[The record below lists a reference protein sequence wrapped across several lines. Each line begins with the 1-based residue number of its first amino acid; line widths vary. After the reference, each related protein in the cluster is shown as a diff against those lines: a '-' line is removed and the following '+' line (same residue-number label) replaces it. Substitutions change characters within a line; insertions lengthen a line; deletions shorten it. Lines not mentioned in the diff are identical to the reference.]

1 MKTLAN
7 YALTPR
13 IAAITSRL
21 RSVVACVMLEVPLAA
36 VPQAPQADPF
46 DHVVIGAF
54 DPNAWN
60 GLVFDAT
67 AYGQH
72 LPFAMRIGS
81 KSGSFLDGE
90 TIFDAVSEVGP
101 HAPDGSYAL
110 VGWRHY
116 PRTAMVTLEWSRI
129 DRTTVVGRLK
139 APQDIQLV
147 IESYSPYTEDFTG
160 AYHVTADQGEM
171 IGDHPIDGHFNSP
184 AHFIVA
190 TDRPV
195 TGNGTFSS
203 VSQLRKVMD
212 AGQLPNAGD
221 RSSSYE
227 DHMSAAAG

>member
-1 MKTLAN
+1 MKALAN
-7 YALTPR
+7 YAPTPQMT
-13 IAAITSRL
+13 AITSGL
-21 RSVVACVMLEVPLAA
+21 RSVIACVILAIPLAA

-139 APQDIQLV
+139 
-147 IESYSPYTEDFTG
+147 
-160 AYHVTADQGEM
+160 
-171 IGDHPIDGHFNSP
+171 SP
-184 AHFIVA
+184 ADIELSSRRIRLSTVTSPAPTTSVETERKYSATIPLTATSLPQFILSSRSTAPSRAVA
-190 TDRPV
+190 NFLT
-195 TGNGTFSS
+195 
-203 VSQLRKVMD
+203 
-212 AGQLPNAGD
+212 
-221 RSSSYE
+221 
-227 DHMSAAAG
+227 